1 MRAPSKSRRR
11 DAISVG
17 KLSYR
22 TRDIQRPF
30 STAPAPP
37 ERRDELSDAIKLQKN
52 NIDGD
57 RAEGGRR
64 GEKDSK
70 MDYSYLNHHHQVAGG
85 GFDPSSCA
93 MPGADGG
100 VLAACNLTG
109 AGPYGDLAA
118 RCGPAGPM
126 GPSPQHAAAAAAYG
140 AYGAMRGH
148 HQYATAP
155 PPPPPMSTG
164 SCSMIPR
171 PRDHLQAPTMF
182 ATGE

>member
-1 MRAPSKSRRR
+1 
-11 DAISVG
+11 
-17 KLSYR
+17 
-22 TRDIQRPF
+22 
-30 STAPAPP
+30 
-37 ERRDELSDAIKLQKN
+37 
-52 NIDGD
+52 
-57 RAEGGRR
+57 
-64 GEKDSK
+64 
-70 MDYSYLNHHHQVAGG
+70 MDYSYLNHHHQMTAG

-100 VLAACNLTG
+100 VLAACNLAG
-109 AGPYGDLAA
+109 AGPYGELAA
-118 RCGPAGPM
+118 RCGPAAVPM

-155 PPPPPMSTG
+155 PPPPMSTG

-171 PRDHLQAPTMF
+171 PRDHHQAPSMF

>member
-1 MRAPSKSRRR
+1 M
-11 DAISVG
+11 
-17 KLSYR
+17 
-22 TRDIQRPF
+22 
-30 STAPAPP
+30 
-37 ERRDELSDAIKLQKN
+37 E
-52 NIDGD
+52 
-57 RAEGGRR
+57 
-64 GEKDSK
+64 
-70 MDYSYLNHHHQVAGG
+70 YSYLNHHQVAGG

-100 VLAACNLTG
+100 VLAACNLAG

-148 HQYATAP
+148 HQYTAAP
-155 PPPPPMSTG
+155 PPTPPMSTG

-171 PRDHLQAPTMF
+171 PRDHYQTPTMF

>member
-1 MRAPSKSRRR
+1 
-11 DAISVG
+11 
-17 KLSYR
+17 
-22 TRDIQRPF
+22 
-30 STAPAPP
+30 
-37 ERRDELSDAIKLQKN
+37 
-52 NIDGD
+52 
-57 RAEGGRR
+57 
-64 GEKDSK
+64 
-70 MDYSYLNHHHQVAGG
+70 
-85 GFDPSSCA
+85 

-100 VLAACNLTG
+100 VLAACNLAG

-140 AYGAMRGH
+140 AYGSMRGH

-171 PRDHLQAPTMF
+171 PRDHPQAHPTMF